1 MEFHEKLQEL
11 RKQKNLTQEELSE
24 ILFVSRTAISKW
36 ESGRGYPSIDSLK
49 AIAEFFG
56 VTIDELLSNRELIC
70 MAEKD
75 SHQKTQ
81 HAIGLGYNKYNGQQY
96 YYRKNLQGDI
106 VAILDECGCTRGTYE
121 YDAWGKIIW
130 QGGSEL
136 LTINPFR
143 YRGYY
148 YDEETGLYYLN
159 SRYYDPETGRF
170 ISPDSLK
177 YLEPTYNNG
186 LNLYAYC
193 LNNPVR
199 YSDPTGCSIVLQFI
213 ISLLAY
219 AGYAVVSIWDETV
232 RHDMS
237 SINWNPFN
245 ADEDKVIGSSAVS
258 FYKGVPVFRMDGA
271 RSGSFFVI
279 GLANHANAN
288 DLKHEWGHSVAYWI
302 TGPVWGALCYAIP
315 SAAEWGGNHWQGK
328 ANYYRRPWEAI
339 ADIFGGA
346 DTNRNRYNP
355 TTALDREIAIWYL
368 VVASLFGPFSF
379 FFLI

>member
-1 MEFHEKLQEL
+1 MSS
-11 RKQKNLTQEELSE
+11 RKNVGVPKNSVRDAQKNQKKQTLQN
-24 ILFVSRTAISKW
+24 FVL
-36 ESGRGYPSIDSLK
+36 IDS
-49 AIAEFFG
+49 
-56 VTIDELLSNRELIC
+56 
-70 MAEKD
+70 
-75 SHQKTQ
+75 
-81 HAIGLGYNKYNGQQY
+81 NG
-96 YYRKNLQGDI
+96 NI
-106 VAILDECGCTRGTYE
+106 VVEYV
-121 YDAWGKIIW
+121 YDAWGNHAVLDVNGADIASATHI
-130 QGGSEL
+130 GNL
-136 LTINPFR
+136 NPFR

-148 YDEETGLYYLN
+148 YDTETGLYFLKT
-159 SRYYDPETGRF
+159 RYYDPEVGRF

-232 RHDMS
+232 RHDMN

>member
-1 MEFHEKLQEL
+1 MLF
-11 RKQKNLTQEELSE
+11 RNE
-24 ILFVSRTAISKW
+24 IL
-36 ESGRGYPSIDSLK
+36 YID
-49 AIAEFFG
+49 
-56 VTIDELLSNRELIC
+56 N
-70 MAEKD
+70 
-75 SHQKTQ
+75 
-81 HAIGLGYNKYNGQQY
+81 AIGLGYNKYNGQKY
-96 YYRKNLQGDI
+96 VYRKNLQGDI